1 MGQYQRGCRDGVI
14 PESSFPSCTSPLRTA
29 LRCKERYLGSPLV
42 PGRRPPCPK
51 AIEAVWG
58 QQLPAP
64 SSMKGKYL
72 EGKAPGLQPA
82 LPAARTAVSPS
93 TIKFL
98 FYCNRA
104 TSALSPCSLH
114 PFSLS
119 IFLSDSAKECLH
131 SRGQALVLADGQH
144 H

>member
-1 MGQYQRGCRDGVI
+1 MQEERFRL
-14 PESSFPSCTSPLRTA
+14 PLGA
-29 LRCKERYLGSPLV
+29 
-42 PGRRPPCPK
+42 RPPCPE

-64 SSMKGKYL
+64 SSMKGKNL
-72 EGKAPGLQPA
+72 EVKAPGLQSA
-82 LPAARTAVSPS
+82 LPAVSPS
-93 TIKFL
+93 TIKSL

-104 TSALSPCSLH
+104 TSALSPCSLR
-114 PFSLS
+114 PFFLS
-119 IFLSDSAKECLH
+119 IFLSDSAKQCLH